1 MNTEI
6 LIEHLKHKNPSNLL
20 KDLYNSIGTKN
31 QKIVNHVNNALINLK
46 NAVNRKEIPEN
57 ENPDKAIGIV
67 EEILKVSK

>member
-31 QKIVNHVNNALINLK
+31 
-46 NAVNRKEIPEN
+46 
-57 ENPDKAIGIV
+57 
-67 EEILKVSK
+67 